1 MQAQDTAL
9 SPALPNGGCQVQ
21 DLSVPELVA
30 QVYEAAP
37 PAERAHL
44 LETLL
49 RPLGVLSLFGIADG
63 VFARVKLQGGWQ
75 NLQVRLEDIQG
86 VNADDIVALVDHA
99 QQVCGE
105 AVDGLAQLLMA
116 SPALSGTAA
125 AALLISLLLRRER
138 QHPPHAVAAPA
149 WLGGDAA

>member
-86 VNADDIVALVDHA
+86 VRAADVVALVEHA
-99 QQVCGE
+99 QQACVE
-105 AVDGLAQLLMA
+105 AVEGLAQLLAA

-138 QHPPHAVAAPA
+138 QHPPPRSMAAQP
-149 WLGGDAA
+149 WVGDAS